1 MKKFDLFL
9 DDLSNWYI
17 RRNRRRF
24 WKTEDDKDKIT
35 AYFVL
40 YNVLLDTIKTMAPIL
55 PFVCEEI
62 YQNLV
67 VSIDESAPESV
78 HLCDYPS
85 ANTDYIDQGLMEK
98 VDILRK
104 IVEFG
109 RSARS
114 KSNLRI
120 RQPLSELK
128 FSIKN
133 DEISDFIFSE
143 QDVVMDELNVKILA
157 RANSES
163 DLISYKVKPNL
174 PLLGQKYGKD
184 LKKIN
189 QKLNE
194 DDDSGVLNEIRKNK
208 KYKIDENIFIIRED
222 LLIEQDSIE
231 GWACA
236 GDDSVAVGL
245 NMKLSENLIKE
256 GIIRD
261 VIRQVQTMRKD
272 ANFAVEDR
280 IKIFI
285 ELKGLIGDSIKQFKD
300 LLMSEVL
307 AVEII
312 ESKSGGEFSG
322 SFEMDNQTFTV
333 GLERVAIERE

>member
-1 MKKFDLFL
+1 
-9 DDLSNWYI
+9 
-17 RRNRRRF
+17 
-24 WKTEDDKDKIT
+24 
-35 AYFVL
+35 
-40 YNVLLDTIKTMAPIL
+40 
-55 PFVCEEI
+55 
-62 YQNLV
+62 
-67 VSIDESAPESV
+67 
-78 HLCDYPS
+78 
-85 ANTDYIDQGLMEK
+85 
-98 VDILRK
+98 
-104 IVEFG
+104 
-109 RSARS
+109 
-114 KSNLRI
+114 
-120 RQPLSELK
+120 
-128 FSIKN
+128 
-133 DEISDFIFSE
+133 
-143 QDVVMDELNVKILA
+143 MDELNVKSLA
-157 RANSES
+157 RAKSES
-163 DLISYKVKPNL
+163 ELISHRVKPNL
-174 PLLGQKYGKD
+174 PMLGQKYGKD

-189 QKLNE
+189 QKLHE
-194 DDDSGVLNEIRKNK
+194 DDDSRVLDEIRKNK

-245 NMKLSENLIKE
+245 NMKLNENLIKE

-312 ESKSGGEFSG
+312 ESKNGGEFSG
-322 SFEMDNQTFTV
+322 SFELNNQTFTV